1 MHANQ
6 ETIAEQGKISTSR
19 KAPRAVRGRAG
30 NVVPLVSKEAAEHGK
45 KKHRV

>member
-19 KAPRAVRGRAG
+19 KIPRAVRGRAG
-30 NVVPLVSKEAAEHGK
+30 NVVPLVSEQAAEHEEE
-45 KKHRV
+45 KHRV